1 MRRES
6 SEHKYAIIV
15 HSLQARIDRGTYPV
29 GSLLPSEAELVR
41 EFGAP
46 RSTVVRALDYL
57 RQAGWLR
64 SQQGRGR
71 IVLGRPAPPMPPLP
85 ERVRRMLGAEPADV
99 SLLRVGPT
107 SASPRMAAALAL
119 PHRSRLVARRRLVA
133 NDGAPAALEVVYA
146 PVELARPTGLNLSIP
161 LPDGLVPS
169 LLRNGAEP
177 HHVTETLS
185 ARTPSVRETLLMRI
199 GRRDCLVALLLVL
212 HDRVNRPLIA
222 IDAVVRADQPALEA
236 AFPLV

>member
-6 SEHKYAIIV
+6 GEHKYAIIV

-41 EFGAP
+41 EFGAS

-85 ERVRRMLGAEPADV
+85 ERVRRMLGAEHADV
-99 SLLRVGPT
+99 TLLRVGPT

-119 PHRSRLVARRRLVA
+119 PPGSRLVARRRLVA
-133 NDGAPAALEVVYA
+133 SDGAPAALEVVYA
-146 PVELARPTGLNLSIP
+146 PVELARHTGLNLSVP
-161 LPDGLVPS
+161 LPAGLVPS
-169 LLRNGAEP
+169 LLQSGAEP

-185 ARTPSVRETLLMRI
+185 ARTPSVRESLLMHI
-199 GRRDCLVALLLVL
+199 GRRDCLVALLLVVRTR
-212 HDRVNRPLIA
+212 DNRPLIA
-222 IDAVVRADQPALEA
+222 IDAVVRTDPSALEA
-236 AFPLV
+236 VFPLA

>member
-15 HSLQARIDRGTYPV
+15 HTLQARIDRATYPV
-29 GSLLPSEAELVR
+29 GSLLPSEADLVR
-41 EFGAP
+41 EFGAS

-57 RQAGWLR
+57 RQASWLR

-85 ERVRRMLGAEPADV
+85 ERVRRMLGAEHADIT
-99 SLLRVGPT
+99 LLRVGPT

-119 PHRSRLVARRRLVA
+119 PPRSRLVARRRLVG
-133 NDGAPAALEVVYA
+133 DDETPTALEVVYA
-146 PVELARPTGLNLSIP
+146 PVELARHSGVNLSVP

-169 LLRNGAEP
+169 LQRNGAEP

-185 ARTPSVRETLLMRI
+185 ARTPSVRESLLVHI

-212 HDRVNRPLIA
+212 RTRDDRPLIA
-222 IDAVVRADQPALEA
+222 IEAMLRAEQPALEA
-236 AFPLV
+236 TFPLV